1 MERDFLKSLRA
12 VRTLDIDLRVAMDEV
27 PTGTPF
33 KFTGNCEFL
42 PTVLTRLPVC
52 KQK

>member
-33 KFTGNCEFL
+33 KLTGNTSAHCADPLASLHAE
-42 PTVLTRLPVC
+42 
-52 KQK
+52 